1 MRSVLYDAVTLRH
14 FASVSRM
21 DILEDC
27 HGHRPEPRWT
37 RTVQKEIKSAANQGV
52 QHCAAILQET
62 WLGQP
67 AIPTKAET
75 RVIFRLRSSIGL
87 QSGLMESKDPPY
99 AHLGEAQ
106 SIFFAEKHQGQFATD
121 DNAAYEFALQRPL
134 LGTEN
139 VIDSIDILR
148 EAVAMSKTTD
158 VEADQIAN
166 DIEATGRHLRRIHP
180 RQRGP
185 DYFYYSITSND

>member
-1 MRSVLYDAVTLRH
+1 MKPVLYDAVTLRH
-14 FASVSRM
+14 FASVWRM

-27 HGHRPEPRWT
+27 YGQRPEPRWT
-37 RTVQKEIKSAANQGV
+37 RTVQ
-52 QHCAAILQET
+52 
-62 WLGQP
+62 
-67 AIPTKAET
+67 
-75 RVIFRLRSSIGL
+75 
-87 QSGLMESKDPPY
+87 
-99 AHLGEAQ
+99 
-106 SIFFAEKHQGQFATD
+106 AEKHRGQFATD

-139 VIDSIDILR
+139 VIDTIDILR

-158 VEADQIAN
+158 IEADQIAN

-185 DYFYYSITSND
+185 DYFTI

>member
-1 MRSVLYDAVTLRH
+1 MKPVLYDAVTLRH

-27 HGHRPEPRWT
+27 YGNRPEPRWT
-37 RTVQKEIKSAANQGV
+37 RTVQEEIKSAANQQV
-52 QHCAAILQET
+52 QHCISILQET
-62 WLGQP
+62 WLGEP
-67 AIPTKAET
+67 ATPTRAEN
-75 RVIFRLRSSIGL
+75 RAIIRLQSSIRL
-87 QSGLMESKDPPY
+87 QSGLTESEDPPH

-121 DNAAYEFALQRPL
+121 DNAAYEFAIQRPL
-134 LGTEN
+134 LGAEN

-166 DIEATGRHLRRIHP
+166 DIEATGRHLRRVHP

-185 DYFYYSITSND
+185 YYFSI